1 MATANSIDKEFN
13 KKYAKEIAG
22 ISAANDNVD
31 LSTAS
36 AMFKANLNNKN
47 GDYKGGGVATNWGE
61 MLSDYDSLKAKA
73 TESVK
78 KSTKKTTNAR
88 GEQVNISSLLDRP
101 TATPG
106 GGQAVPMATAPYL
119 GTGAPVGSVGQI
131 GSGVSY
137 NGGVAAPQV
146 DPVEV
151 RLADM
156 RARLESDRQNQQRAM
171 NDALSPDN
179 YNKMFN
185 SIMQQLQPLVQSQN
199 AQISGQATEQ
209 RRLADVDAERRG
221 VYNSGVGAV
230 MQNEVSKN
238 ETQAMSDALA
248 QIQGQAT
255 QLTGQQQD
263 RLLKSIGMQ
272 GDWTSTDTNSLLNML
287 NSSLDYELGK
297 GQLNLGYQNSDR
309 DYELGKGGLALDQQK
324 LTEDTRQFDT
334 KIKEDTRQFDSQMQ
348 ESVRQFDAEY
358 DFKERSFSEDIRR
371 FEKEM
376 GYKWSSLNASMKASA
391 ANAEI
396 AKAEMSMKKEQWS
409 DQKSYNEGQAKLE
422 KLGITGEAYG
432 IVSGLKSGGAS
443 KDEALTA
450 IKMYEGYDGELY
462 SDLVNTVTSEWG
474 TIERLNNDSGGY
486 GRGFN
491 EASNTDMTKLFSTY
505 GLSN

>member
-1 MATANSIDKEFN
+1 MQMATANSIDKEFN

-22 ISAANDNVD
+22 ISAANGNVD

-106 GGQAVPMATAPYL
+106 GGQAVPMATAPYQ
-119 GTGAPVGSVGQI
+119 GAGGQV

-137 NGGVAAPQV
+137 NGSAPVAQV

-156 RARLESDRQNQQRAM
+156 RARLESERQNQQRAM

-376 GYKWSSLNASMKASA
+376 GYKWSSLSASMKASA

-396 AKAEMSMKKEQWS
+396 AKAEISMKKSQWA
-409 DQKSYNEGQAKLE
+409 DQQSYNNAQAKKE
-422 KLGITGEAYG
+422 KLGVTGEAYG
-432 IVSGLKSGGAS
+432 IVSGLMSGGAS
-443 KDEALTA
+443 KEEALTA
-450 IKMYEGYDGELY
+450 IKMYEAYDGELY
-462 SDLVNTVTSEWG
+462 SDLRSTVNSEWG
-474 TIERLNNDSGGY
+474 TKERLNNDSGGY